1 MAVKIKFTNNFGS
14 GTGFEKHELKFS
26 NKNSIN

>member
-1 MAVKIKFTNNFGS
+1 MAVINKFMDSFRS

-26 NKNSIN
+26 KKPV